1 MAFINIGNKVYIDS
15 TEILF
20 IIPFGGAYSKQIRQV
35 AREQGKAYS
44 ACASQ
49 AARSV
54 IILKNGNIVTST
66 NSPVTLAGRM
76 NKGEYE
82 LLARMSIRY
91 AQMERHDDAMVLP
104 VMQPGAY
111 KKDRDVIRPLDDY
124 YDDDP
129 PDQECP
135 MEGQYNPFLEDS
147 GDPEEIFED
156 EDVKDADDEDAGGEN
171 TGDE

>member
-20 IIPFGGAYSKQIRQV
+20 IIPSAGTYAKQVRQV
-35 AREQGKAYS
+35 AKEQGKAYS

-49 AARSV
+49 AAKSV

-91 AQMERHDDAMVLP
+91 AQLERHDDSMILPVP

-124 YDDDP
+124 EDDDP
-129 PDQECP
+129 PDQEYP

-147 GDPEEIFED
+147 EDSEEVFED
-156 EDVKDADDEDAGGEN
+156 EDVEGADDED